1 MALCH
6 IIYTITGAG
15 TLFRYQLVY
24 QIIMAITSGNPT
36 HSWSSPK
43 SVRNENEA
51 VKLPF
56 NGSKGEEQK
65 LMGT

>member
-1 MALCH
+1 M
-6 IIYTITGAG
+6 TGAG

-24 QIIMAITSGNPT
+24 QIIMAIACGDPK

-43 SVRNENEA
+43 SLRHENEA